1 MVVRE
6 DRKML
11 LGKDKNLI
19 FVTSLLVV
27 ERLVVIFFFFL
38 RNVLTR

>member
-27 ERLVVIFFFFL
+27 EQLVVIFFFFL